1 MPARRWGTILKRR
14 SVSLAHRE
22 IGSVATKSI
31 SVCVLAGLAI
41 FAAGAQAQTPA
52 EFYAGRNMSMT
63 VGYSPGGIYDINAR
77 LVARYMGKHL
87 PGAPTIVT
95 RNIPGAGGLT
105 QANQLFNVAPRDG
118 STIGIIGRVA
128 PQMAVLGEP
137 GPQFD
142 SVAFNWLGSSSS
154 YADDAYLLFVR
165 ADFGDTNFAQL
176 RKSQKRVNFGAGGP
190 GSSNLSFGNIAR
202 EVLGLNLAVVKG
214 YAGAAPIVLAIQ
226 NGELDSTIMGY
237 SSIRAGQRDLLE
249 SKRIA
254 PVVQFGRTTRHS
266 DFPDTP
272 TAREAAA
279 TDEDRALIELAEAPF
294 FMALPF
300 AAPPGVPADRVA
312 VLRAAFIDA
321 HKDKDFLAEAA
332 KLDLDVSPID
342 GESVQSLIRRMAATP
357 PKVIERF
364 KSIMNK

>member
-1 MPARRWGTILKRR
+1 MSRTSSSIL
-14 SVSLAHRE
+14 
-22 IGSVATKSI
+22 
-31 SVCVLAGLAI
+31 GLAI
-41 FAAGAQAQTPA
+41 AAILAATPGAQAQSA
-52 EFYAGRNMSMT
+52 REFFTGRNMSMT
-63 VGYSPGGIYDINAR
+63 VGYAPGGIYDINAR
-77 LVARYMGKHL
+77 LVARYMTKYI
-87 PGAPTIVT
+87 PGAPVMVV
-95 RNIPGAGGLT
+95 RNVPGAGSLT

-128 PQMAVLGEP
+128 PQMAVLGEQ

-142 SVAFNWLGSSSS
+142 PVAFSWLGSSSS

-165 ADFGDTNFAQL
+165 ADFADTTYAQL
-176 RKSQKRVNFGAGGP
+176 RKSQRRVNFGAGGP

-202 EVLGLNLAVVKG
+202 DVLGLNLAVVKG

-226 NGELDSTIMGY
+226 SGELDSTIMGY

-254 PVVQFGRTTRHS
+254 PIVQFGRTTRHA

-279 TDEDRALIELAEAPF
+279 TDEDRSLIELAEAPF

-300 AAPPGVPADRVA
+300 AAPPGVPADRIA
-312 VLRAAFIDA
+312 VLRAAFVEA
-321 HKDKDFLAEAA
+321 HKDKDFLVEAA
-332 KLDLDVSPID
+332 KLELDVSPVD
-342 GESVQSLIRRMAATP
+342 GETVQIQIRRMASTLP
-357 PKVIERF
+357 NVIERF